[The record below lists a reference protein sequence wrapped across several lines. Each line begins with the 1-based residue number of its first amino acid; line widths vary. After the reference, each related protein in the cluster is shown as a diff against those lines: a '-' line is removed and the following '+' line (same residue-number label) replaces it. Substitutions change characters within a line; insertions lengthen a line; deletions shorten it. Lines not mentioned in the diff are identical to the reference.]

1 MMRSSARFS
10 PHPRLLRVLLA
21 LAVALTPAPGQED
34 NTPYFALSS
43 DRSFAPGERV
53 TVQLT
58 AWRVPSLEFRVY
70 RVKDPV
76 AFFATLESP
85 HAFGERGPRP
95 QAART
100 PLERFHMFK
109 TRLRARIRN
118 LVRAQFSSGARAEI
132 RTALA
137 ERSARN
143 APPVSR
149 RASYAAVPL
158 LNPQRLVATWRQP
171 ITTSYRWDRQTVQVP
186 VSEKGLYVIEATDG
200 KLRAYTIAGIT
211 EIAVLSKAAP
221 ERVYAH
227 VVDRRSGEPVAGAL
241 AVVLLD
247 RKEVARMETSAE
259 GVIDVAVRGAK
270 VENALVLVSRGE
282 DFAADALWGWNISSD
297 LSQNLMGY
305 VYSDRPVY
313 RPGHTVSFRGI
324 LRQQAG
330 PGFIIPA
337 LRDVAVQVQ
346 DPEGNAV
353 FNKKVPVSSFGTL
366 DGELALAE
374 AAPLGYYSIQV
385 TAGEATVYG
394 GFQVEEYRKPE
405 YEVRVTPGKR
415 RVIQGEQIPVTIE
428 ARYYFGEPVA
438 NASVTYS
445 VRRSRYWAPYFSEEP
460 EDEPG
465 EDYSGYGSEEVQ
477 QGTGRL
483 DADGRLNIEVP
494 TDTAAHDQRY
504 RIEARVTD
512 ASNREISGAGW
523 ALATVGTLML
533 NVQPRQYVYSPG
545 DTAAID
551 IEARDYEGKPVDAP
565 FSLDI
570 SEYRRNGSEGPR
582 VFTSSGRTGAGGRA
596 TVQARIDRGGSYVA
610 RAVTQTANGRSI
622 EDTAYLWVTG
632 GAGWYEES
640 RERLRV
646 VTDKKS
652 YRAGETAK
660 VLIVTGV
667 PSARVLVSVEGRV
680 MHTVQVVHAKG
691 PSVTVEV
698 PVKREYVPGVFV
710 TAAFIRG
717 NQLYEGSRKLNVPPV
732 ENELAVEL
740 TPSKEEYK
748 PGEPATFDI
757 SARDHTGKP
766 VAAEFSLGVVDEA
779 IYAIRSEMVEDILK
793 FFWGRSY
800 NRVATGSS
808 LRFYFWGEAGRRTME
823 LARVRERNLAQLK
836 PERLVDPAIR
846 KAFPDTAFWAAGL
859 RTDAQGRA
867 QARFSFPDALTTWR
881 ATARGITA
889 DTRVG
894 SAVKKV
900 IVRKNLILR
909 LSTPRFFTQGDEVT
923 VSALV
928 HNYLASAKTV
938 RVSLDVQGA
947 DVIDGSTRDIEVASK
962 GAARAD
968 WRLRARPGAK
978 IALLGKALT
987 DEESDAMEIELPV
1000 RPYGVK
1006 LADARAGSITET
1018 SGEARVQLG
1027 FPEDTTPGS
1036 RSLTITVTPS
1046 LAGAIF
1052 GALDY
1057 LTSFPYGCV
1066 EQTMSSF
1073 LPTVVVAA
1081 ATRELGVKPADSA
1094 DLKKKIRAG
1103 LDRLYDFQHEDGGWG
1118 WWKTDDSDP
1127 FMTAYVVA
1135 GLSQARAAGVN
1146 VNQSAIERGAE
1157 WLRKNRSSGD
1167 LRAYSAYALA
1177 LAGDK
1182 STLEDAYSARSDTTS
1197 YGLAALG
1204 LALRQAGDARA
1215 AEIARELLGRVV
1227 EKGQEAWWPVER
1239 DTLMRFHGDTTP
1251 EANAFAVK
1259 LLAAVQ
1265 PDNPVLPKAIAWL
1278 INHRREGQYWAS
1290 TKQTAMVVYGLTD
1303 YLKATGELKPDYSVE
1318 VRVNGREVLKRRFT
1332 AADALLPAPPTVR
1345 IPEADLPTGATSI
1358 SVSKAGEGRLY
1369 WSARAEYHQPVTEPI
1384 GDSRIRL
1391 EREYFRLVPE
1401 RTDNRIVYRLQ
1412 PLEGALQPGDV
1423 VAVRLT
1429 LNAGDL
1435 GYLVVEDPIP
1445 AGAEFIERDD
1455 LYEVQG
1461 APDWFRWWFTRREF
1475 HDDRVAIFQ
1484 TSSSQRA
1491 MDYFYLLKIVNPG
1504 VFKVSPA
1511 RAGPMYQP
1519 EAFATTE
1526 PRTVE
1531 VRQ

>member
-1 MMRSSARFS
+1 MRSFARFS
-10 PHPRLLRVLLA
+10 SLPRLWRVLLA
-21 LAVALTPAPGQED
+21 AAVALAPAPGQEEA
-34 NTPYFALSS
+34 TPYFSLSS

-53 TVQLT
+53 TVQLS
-58 AWRVPSLEFRVY
+58 AWRVASLEFRVY
-70 RVKDPV
+70 RVQDPV
-76 AFFATLESP
+76 AFFAALDTP
-85 HAFGERGPRP
+85 HAFGERGPKP
-95 QAART
+95 AAART
-100 PLERFHMFK
+100 PLERFHVFK
-109 TRLRARIRN
+109 TSLRTKIRN
-118 LVRAQFSSGARAEI
+118 LVRTQFSPGARAGI

-137 ERSARN
+137 ERSAAQ

-186 VSEKGLYVIEATDG
+186 VREKGLYVIEATDG

-211 EIAVLSKAAP
+211 DIAVLSKAAP
-221 ERVYAH
+221 GRVYAQ
-227 VVDRRSGEPVAGAL
+227 VVNRGSGEPVAGAQ

-247 RKEVARMETSAE
+247 RKEAARTETSAE
-259 GVIDVAVRGAK
+259 GVLDVAVTGGNI
-270 VENALVLVSRGE
+270 ENALVLVSRGA
-282 DFAADALWGWNISSD
+282 DFAADALWGWNISTDPSR
-297 LSQNLMGY
+297 NLTGY
-305 VYSDRPVY
+305 VYTDRPMY
-313 RPGHTVSFRGI
+313 RPGHTVSFRGV
-324 LRQQAG
+324 LRQPAG
-330 PGFIIPA
+330 PGYIIPA
-337 LRDVAVQVQ
+337 LQDVSVQVQ
-346 DPEGNAV
+346 DPDGNAV
-353 FNKKVPVSSFGTL
+353 FDKRLPVSSFGTL

-385 TAGEATVYG
+385 TAGEATAHG
-394 GFQVEEYRKPE
+394 GFQVEEYKKPE
-405 YEVRVTPGKR
+405 YEVRVTPGRR
-415 RVIQGEQIPVTIE
+415 RVLQGEQIPVAIE

-438 NASVTYS
+438 NASVAYA
-445 VRRSRYWAPYFSEEP
+445 VHRSRYWAPYFSEEP
-460 EDEPG
+460 DDEIG
-465 EDYSGYGSEEVQ
+465 DEYGGYGSEEVQ

-483 DADGRLNIEVP
+483 DAEGRLNIEIP
-494 TDTAAHDQRY
+494 TDTAANDQRY

-512 ASNREISGAGW
+512 ASNREIAGAGW
-523 ALATVGTLML
+523 ALATVGPFML
-533 NVQPRQYVYSPG
+533 NVQPNQYVYSPG
-545 DTAAID
+545 ETASID
-551 IEARDYEGKPVDAP
+551 VEARDYDGKPVDAP
-565 FSLDI
+565 FSIEI
-570 SEYRRNGSEGPR
+570 SEYRWNRNDGPR
-582 VFTSSGRTGAGGRA
+582 VFTSSGRTGARGRA
-596 TVQARIDRGGSYVA
+596 TVHARIESGGSYVA
-610 RAVTQTANGRSI
+610 RAVTQTADGRSI
-622 EDTAYLWVTG
+622 EDTAHLWVTG
-632 GAGWYEES
+632 GAGWYQES
-640 RERLRV
+640 RERLQLV
-646 VTDKKS
+646 ADKNT
-652 YRAGETAK
+652 YRAGDTAK
-660 VLIVTGV
+660 VLVVTGA
-667 PSARVLVSVEGRV
+667 PEARVLVSVEGRV
-680 MHTVQVVHAKG
+680 MHTVEVVHAKG

-698 PVKREYVPGVFV
+698 PVRSEYAPGVFV

-717 NQLYEGSRKLNVPPV
+717 NQLYQGSRRLNVPPV

-740 TPSKEEYK
+740 TPSKGEYK

-757 SARDHTGKP
+757 SARDNTGRP

-779 IYAIRSEMVEDILK
+779 IYAIRGEMAEDILK
-793 FFWGRSY
+793 FFYGRSY

-808 LRFYFWGEAGRRTME
+808 LRFYFWGEAGRRAME

-859 RTDAQGRA
+859 RTDAQGRT

-881 ATARGITA
+881 ATARGVTA
-889 DTRVG
+889 GTRVG

-900 IVRKNLILR
+900 IVRKNLMLR
-909 LSTPRFFTQGDEVT
+909 LSAPRFFTQGDEVT

-938 RVSLDVQGA
+938 RVSLDVEGA
-947 DVIDGSTRDIEVASK
+947 DVIDGATRDVEVASK
-962 GAARAD
+962 GAVRAD
-968 WRLRARPGAK
+968 WRLRARPGTN
-978 IALLGKALT
+978 ITLLGKALT
-987 DEESDAMEIELPV
+987 GEESDAMEISLPV

-1006 LADARAGSITET
+1006 LADARTGSMAEP

-1036 RSLTITVTPS
+1036 RSLEITVTPS

-1073 LPTVVVAA
+1073 LPNVIVTA
-1081 ATRELGVKPADSA
+1081 ATRELGLKPADRPGL
-1094 DLKKKIRAG
+1094 DKKIRAG

-1135 GLSQARAAGVN
+1135 GLSQARAAGVK
-1146 VNQSAIERGAE
+1146 VNQQAIVRGAE

-1177 LAGDK
+1177 LADDK
-1182 STLEDAYSARSDTTS
+1182 SALEDAYAARSDTTS

-1215 AEIARELLGRVV
+1215 AEVARELIGRVV
-1227 EKGQEAWWPVER
+1227 EKGHEAWWPVER

-1278 INHRREGQYWAS
+1278 INHRREGYNWAS

-1303 YLKATGELKPDYSVE
+1303 YLKASGELKPDYSVA
-1318 VRVNGREVLKRRFT
+1318 VRVNGREVLARRFT
-1332 AADALLPAPPTVR
+1332 AADALSPAPPSIR
-1345 IPEADLPTGATSI
+1345 IPEADLPAGAASI
-1358 SVSKAGEGRLY
+1358 SVSKAGAGRLY
-1369 WSARAEYHQPVTEPI
+1369 WSARAEYHQPAADPI

-1391 EREYFRLVPE
+1391 EREYFRLAPE
-1401 RTDNRIVYRLQ
+1401 RRDSRIVYTLQ
-1412 PLEGALQPGDV
+1412 PLDGALKPGDV

-1429 LNAGDL
+1429 MNAGDL
-1435 GYLVVEDPIP
+1435 GYLLVEDPIP

-1455 LYEVQG
+1455 LYEIQG
-1461 APDWFRWWFTRREF
+1461 APGWFRWWFTRREF
-1475 HDDRVAIFQ
+1475 HDDRAAIFQ
-1484 TSSSQRA
+1484 TWSSSRPI
-1491 MDYFYLLKIVNPG
+1491 DYFYLLKIVNPG

-1519 EAFATTE
+1519 EVFATTA